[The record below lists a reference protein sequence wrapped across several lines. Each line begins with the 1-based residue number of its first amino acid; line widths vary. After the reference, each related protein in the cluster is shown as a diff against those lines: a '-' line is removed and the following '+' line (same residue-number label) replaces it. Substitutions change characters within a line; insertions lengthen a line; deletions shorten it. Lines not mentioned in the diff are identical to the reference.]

1 MKVLRTFLSAGPSV
15 VLFLFF
21 AAPAFAQ
28 FEVNPDH
35 FDNQPATT
43 VQKPVKSAKKTA
55 PVNASSQVAANSSS
69 AKTAATLKTAST
81 HHRKQAG
88 TNAPAKKAGTMSASS
103 KVGKPSAKVAQ
114 PTLKAQSAPVP
125 RE

>member
-1 MKVLRTFLSAGPSV
+1 MKVLRTFLSVGPSV

-35 FDNQPATT
+35 FDNPPATT
-43 VQKPVKSAKKTA
+43 VQKPVKSTKKAAPATA
-55 PVNASSQVAANSSS
+55 SAQVAANSSS
-69 AKTAATLKTAST
+69 ANTAATLKTTST
-81 HHRKQAG
+81 HHRKQA
-88 TNAPAKKAGTMSASS
+88 NANASAKKAGTISASS
-103 KVGKPSAKVAQ
+103 KAGKPSAKAAQ
-114 PTLKAQSAPVP
+114 LALKAQFTPAP